1 MYSHPYLMK
10 LMADEHTRDMTSTAA
25 AARLARQARRS
36 RHAQQ
41 ASHAAQSRRAS
52 HGLLRT
58 IPQPRKSEETMTHR
72 AA

>member
-10 LMADEHTRDMTSTAA
+10 LMAQERTRDMMSAA
-25 AARLARQARRS
+25 ATARLARQARRS

-41 ASHAAQSRRAS
+41 ASQAAQSRRAA